1 VGGTGG
7 SGNHGGAGSS
17 GKPGGTGG
25 QKLVLPS
32 GITTVNRN
40 WT

>member
-1 VGGTGG
+1 VGGSAG

-17 GKPGGTGG
+17 GKPGGLAG
-25 QKLVLPS
+25 QKVVLPS
-32 GITTVNRN
+32 GITTVNSD